1 MPKADAQTTP
11 ASSWDRL
18 RAGLMSA
25 LPHHGLSGLMYRATR
40 ARQRWWKD
48 LLISRISR
56 AYGISLDEAVVRDP
70 RAYPSFNAFFTRA
83 LTPDARPLPRD
94 EASIVSPC
102 DGRVSA
108 AGGIE
113 DGRILQAK
121 GQSFTVRELLGD
133 LPEAA
138 HFLHGDFATLYLS
151 PSDYHRV
158 HMPIDGS
165 LRVQSHIPGRLFSVA
180 PWTVRS
186 VPRLFARNE
195 RVACLFDGPAGPW
208 ALVLVGAIFV
218 SSMSTVWSGTITP
231 PRGRRVHT
239 TRYEPERPGVELE
252 RGDEMGRFNM
262 GSTVIVLTPPGQLQ
276 QGFELA
282 SEQVV
287 RMGEVIGRLGQEPGE
302 Q

>member
-1 MPKADAQTTP
+1 MPDTRVQTRT
-11 ASSWDRL
+11 ASLWDRI
-18 RAGLMSA
+18 RAWFMTL
-25 LPHHGLSGLMYRATR
+25 LPHHGLSALMYRATR

-48 LLISRISR
+48 QLITRIRR
-56 AYGISLDEAVVRDP
+56 AYDIPLDEAAVKDP

-83 LTPDARPLPRD
+83 LDADARPLPDDQR
-94 EASIVSPC
+94 AVVSPC
-102 DGRVSA
+102 DGTVSA
-108 AGGIE
+108 AGRIE

-133 LPEAA
+133 LPEAGQ
-138 HFLHGDFATLYLS
+138 FLHGDFANIYLS
-151 PSDYHRV
+151 PRDYHRV
-158 HMPIDGS
+158 HMPMDGT

-195 RVACLFDGPAGPW
+195 RVACIFEDDSQPGPW

-231 PRGRRVHT
+231 PRARQVQT
-239 TRYEPERPGVELE
+239 IRYEPERPGVTLT

-262 GSTVIVLTPPGQLQ
+262 GSTVIVLTPPGMLQ
-276 QGFELA
+276 HGFPLQN
-282 SEQVV
+282 EQTV
-287 RMGEVIGRLGQEPGE
+287 RMGEAIGVRSEE
-302 Q
+302 